1 MRVSNIGLISKKLNN
16 IDTQFPVQDMLVQT
30 GQLDLFASGIYAFGH
45 IPYLLKQ
52 NIDSVIRKHLNKYGC
67 AEISLPILQPENI
80 WIESG
85 RLEKYTS
92 SEVMFTLKT
101 KYGNYCLAPTA
112 EEAVVKFARSRL
124 KSHKQ
129 LPITFYQI
137 GLKFRNELRSRG
149 YLLRGKS
156 FDMMDAY
163 SFGRNSDDL
172 NKEYEN
178 IKQAYFD
185 IFNELGLN
193 VQPVG
198 ADSGDIGGA
207 KSEEFMCLST
217 IGEDNILFDPISKK
231 AFNSEL
237 LERPDHKEYL
247 KEYYGI
253 DDTSSLVMQKA
264 VELGHIFQL
273 DDKYSSTMNGQ
284 FVDDCGKN
292 RNYIMGC
299 YGIGVSRTLA
309 MVYENNAVY
318 QNGQFCGV
326 ALPVNIAPYKLS
338 IIPKTDDKEK
348 LAFAENVYN
357 ELLSRG
363 INVLFDDRKDVS
375 IGAKIKD
382 TRVVGSPFVAVFGN
396 SLNEGYIEL
405 EDNKTEQ
412 KEQISSTEFVDYFE
426 NLLKKF

>member
-1 MRVSNIGLISKKLNN
+1 MVKKM
-16 IDTQFPVQDMLVQT
+16 D
-30 GQLDLFASGIYAFGH
+30 
-45 IPYLLKQ
+45 
-52 NIDSVIRKHLNKYGC
+52 NK
-67 AEISLPILQPENI
+67 I
-80 WIESG
+80 
-85 RLEKYTS
+85 
-92 SEVMFTLKT
+92 
-101 KYGNYCLAPTA
+101 
-112 EEAVVKFARSRL
+112 
-124 KSHKQ
+124 
-129 LPITFYQI
+129 
-137 GLKFRNELRSRG
+137 
-149 YLLRGKS
+149 
-156 FDMMDAY
+156 
-163 SFGRNSDDL
+163 
-172 NKEYEN
+172 NKAN
-178 IKQAYFD
+178 
-185 IFNELGLN
+185 
-193 VQPVG
+193 
-198 ADSGDIGGA
+198 
-207 KSEEFMCLST
+207 
-217 IGEDNILFDPISKK
+217 
-231 AFNSEL
+231 
-237 LERPDHKEYL
+237 EYL